1 MPASRIPLKRCTAAV
16 PGVEEPGP
24 AASMPPAKRRRDRVV
39 PSRFRDSMPPP
50 AKKRA
55 AVVPPPAPG
64 REEGEDR
71 DGEVYTV
78 EVLMAEPKG
87 DSFGPVETAV
97 WMPARPAPTDADL
110 YLACRNINKSGSCGA
125 AASGSVLTSV
135 SNAASDG
142 GAGGNGTTVRV
153 SNAALEGGAGGN
165 GGLEGRP
172 AVVECKPKREGSD
185 RKEDFYWPEDFV
197 LGDVVWARSGKK
209 SPTWPALVID
219 PLLHAPEVVLNSCVP
234 GALCVMF
241 FGYSANGQGR
251 VINHFF
257 VLLSVACLV
266 TE

>member
-1 MPASRIPLKRCTAAV
+1 
-16 PGVEEPGP
+16 
-24 AASMPPAKRRRDRVV
+24 
-39 PSRFRDSMPPP
+39 MPPP

-55 AVVPPPAPG
+55 VVVSLPAPG
-64 REEGEDR
+64 GGLGVETR
-71 DGEVYTV
+71 DGEVYNV

-97 WMPARPAPTDADL
+97 WTPVRPAPTDADL
-110 YLACRNINKSGSCGA
+110 YRACRNISKSGSFGG
-125 AASGSVLTSV
+125 AASGSVLTSVSNAASDGGAGGNGTTIGV

-172 AVVECKPKREGSD
+172 AVVECKPKREASD
-185 RKEDFYWPEDFV
+185 KKEDFYWPEDFV

-219 PLLHAPEVVLNSCVP
+219 PMLHAPEVVLNSCVP

-241 FGYSANGQGR
+241 FGYSANGHGR
-251 VINHFF
+251 VINHFL
-257 VLLSVACLV
+257 VLLSVGCLV